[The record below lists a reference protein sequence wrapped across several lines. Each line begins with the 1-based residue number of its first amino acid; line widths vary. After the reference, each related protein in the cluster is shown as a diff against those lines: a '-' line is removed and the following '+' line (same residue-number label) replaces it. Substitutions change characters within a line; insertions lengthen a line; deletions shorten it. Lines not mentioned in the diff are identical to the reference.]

1 MFYAKGDIL
10 KLRILLLISAVFLSA
25 CQSTSSAP
33 EKKNLSQEQ
42 ILEQRSVILGKAD
55 KALAR
60 LYAENPEVRKEI
72 EEAVGYGVFDVTTVN
87 ALVLVGAKGPGVI
100 FDNKTKSPTFMV
112 SLRAGT
118 GPGVG
123 YQELLQVFVFK
134 SAEALA
140 QFKVANKGGGD
151 LIGSVT
157 VGTNAQQL
165 SINPYINLYQLS
177 EKGFAVQANY
187 GGAVY
192 YVDPD
197 LN

>member
-1 MFYAKGDIL
+1 M
-10 KLRILLLISAVFLSA
+10 KLPVLLLVSAIFLSA
-25 CQSTSSAP
+25 CQTTSTVP

-42 ILEQRSVILGKAD
+42 ILEQRSVMLGKAD

-60 LYAENPEVRKEI
+60 LYAQNPGARKEI
-72 EEAVGYGVFDVTTVN
+72 EESVGYGVFDVTTVN
-87 ALVLVGAKGPGVI
+87 AVVLVGAKGPGVI
-100 FDNKTKSPTFMV
+100 FDNKTKLPTYMMA
-112 SLRAGT
+112 LRAGT
-118 GPGVG
+118 GPGLG

-134 SAEALA
+134 SEAALA
-140 QFKVANKGGGD
+140 QFKVGGKGGGD

-157 VGTNAQQL
+157 MGTNAQQL